1 MSEVLV
7 RWLITYF
14 IHSSLLIVAALLIE
28 RLRIAGDLAAREF
41 VWRVALFGGLATAS
55 LQIAL
60 SAGLPHAAT
69 PAIVAAAA
77 PAGAASG
84 ADAAPTADDGAAMT
98 RVVDSDGATGI
109 HLHETVPDPAAPGA
123 ETSPAAAA
131 EATGP
136 NTIALPT
143 LKPFHWLGTAWLAL
157 AAALAFALA
166 TQWWL
171 LRRRSLRLPTLSD
184 RRLAAELAAIA
195 ERAGIAVPRLARSA
209 AIDSPEALPAA
220 TICLPE
226 WTLGRLDRR
235 QQRALLAHEV
245 AHLARGDLGWRLAAA
260 AVRRALFVQPLNRI
274 ASARLDALAE
284 LACDRWAAEAGADP
298 RALAECLVACGEHLT
313 SRRSVLAAAMAGR
326 GSPLL
331 LRVQSLLEP
340 TPMRQPI
347 RNVLARTLTAA
358 ALVALLALPTLVFE
372 TSAVAGEHS
381 SISID
386 AGWFGKTMEVT
397 MDSEIGRL
405 KARFKGDYAFNDAED
420 DLTTLSR
427 NGYIELTADGRTRRI
442 DFDHDGD
449 SITRAYSV
457 DGKTQAY
464 EPEGRKFLAYALP
477 TLLRE
482 TAIDVDARIARI
494 EKRGGKDAL
503 VTEIEQIKGDYARR
517 MYVVAAAGRGA
528 FDARQLDRLI
538 AAVGRGSGD
547 YERREALTAL
557 LEKQSLGAAQNAAI
571 LATLADFNGDYER
584 REVLAALTP
593 KLALDEASIAGWA
606 KAVAAFHSDYEAREA
621 IEALSKRRELPA
633 AAVAAAIKACT
644 DLHSDYEAR
653 TALSGL
659 ARHVGKSSELAIAYA
674 RATADI
680 HSDYEQR
687 EAITELLKSAEPDA
701 SGYHA
706 LLDAVDNIKSDYE
719 CSTVLQAIARKM
731 PGDNALIEHY
741 RRIARRLGDYERG
754 QAEKALDRLAVL

>member
-28 RLRIAGDLAAREF
+28 RLRLAGDLAAREF

-55 LQIAL
+55 LQMAFV
-60 SAGLPHAAT
+60 AGPASPMPAS
-69 PAIVAAAA
+69 PAIVAASAPPGAERGESAA
-77 PAGAASG
+77 PPAEGET
-84 ADAAPTADDGAAMT
+84 PTT
-98 RVVDSDGATGI
+98 RVVDATGL
-109 HLHETVPDPAAPGA
+109 HLHE
-123 ETSPAAAA
+123 ESPAAVAGGASAGTAA
-131 EATGP
+131 MEPIVA
-136 NTIALPT
+136 NTVALPH
-143 LKPFHWLGTAWLAL
+143 LQSFRWLGSAWLAIAATLALAL
-157 AAALAFALA
+157 AA
-166 TQWWL
+166 QWWL
-171 LRRRSLRLPTLSD
+171 LRRRSIRLPTLRD
-184 RRLAAELAAIA
+184 RRLAGELAAIA

-226 WTLGRLDRR
+226 WTLETLDRR
-235 QQRALLAHEV
+235 QHRALLAHEV

-260 AVRRALFVQPLNRI
+260 AVRRALFLQPLNRI

-313 SRRSVLAAAMAGR
+313 SRRSELAAAMAGR

-340 TPMRQPI
+340 VPMRQPI
-347 RNVLARTLTAA
+347 RNTLARALSAA
-358 ALVALLALPTLVFE
+358 ALTALLALPTLVFE
-372 TSAVAGEHS
+372 TDAIAGEHS

-386 AGWFGKTMEVT
+386 AGWFGKAMEVSI
-397 MDSEIGRL
+397 DSEVGRL
-405 KARFKGDYAFNDAED
+405 KARFKGDYEFNATED
-420 DLTTLSR
+420 DLASLSR
-427 NGYIELTADGRTRRI
+427 SGYVELTADGHTRRV
-442 DFDHDGD
+442 DFEHGD
-449 SITRAYSV
+449 NGITRAFSV
-457 DGKTQAY
+457 DGTSQPF
-464 EPEGRKFLAYALP
+464 EPEGRKFMAYILP

-482 TAIDVDARIARI
+482 TAIDVDARVARI

-503 VTEIEQIKGDYARR
+503 VAEIAVIKGDYARR
-517 MYVVAAAGRGA
+517 MYVVAAAARGT
-528 FDARQLDRLI
+528 FDAGQLDRLI
-538 AAVGRGSGD
+538 AAIGQGTGD

-557 LEKQSLGAAQNAAI
+557 IEKQPLGPTHKAAI
-571 LATLADFNGDYER
+571 LATLVDFHGDYER
-584 REVLAALTP
+584 REVLTALTP
-593 KLALDEASIAGWA
+593 TLALDESSIAAWA
-606 KAVAAFHSDYEAREA
+606 KAVGAFHSDYEARQS

-644 DLHSDYEAR
+644 DLHSDYESR

-659 ARHVGKSSELAIAYA
+659 ARHVGKSPELAIAYA
-674 RATADI
+674 KATATI

-706 LLDAVDNIKSDYE
+706 LLDAADNIKSDYE
-719 CSTVLQAIARKM
+719 CGTLLQAIAKRM
-731 PGDNALIEHY
+731 PGDSALIEHY
-741 RRIARRLGDYERG
+741 RRVARRLGDYQRG